1 MKEDWAKRLR
11 NGLVAMVA
19 VILAAG
25 LFLAN
30 QARQASTSLADLA
43 AEAVSW
49 EEAQAN
55 GKPSLVEF
63 YADWCTTCR
72 AMAPLLA
79 NLKKEFADQVN
90 FVMLNVDNPKW
101 LPELSRY
108 RVNGIP
114 HFLFLDGQGEVLGSA
129 IGEQPAAILRANVFA
144 LATGQ
149 PLQLTNAGQ
158 VSELQP
164 GRPVLSNQAD
174 PRSHG

>member
-11 NGLVAMVA
+11 NGLVAAAA
-19 VILAAG
+19 VLLAVG
-25 LFLAN
+25 LFLAS
-30 QARQASTSLADLA
+30 QGRQAGSNLEALAQ
-43 AEAVSW
+43 EAIPW
-49 EEAQAN
+49 EQAQAN

-72 AMAPLLA
+72 AMAPFLA

-114 HFLFLDGQGEVLGSA
+114 HFLFLDRQGEVLGSA
-129 IGEQPAAILRANVFA
+129 IGEQPPSILRANVLA

-149 PLQLTNAGQ
+149 PLQLTNIGP
-158 VSELQP
+158 VSELERSGPILPSQP
-164 GRPVLSNQAD
+164 D

>member
-1 MKEDWAKRLR
+1 MRENWTERLR
-11 NGLVAMVA
+11 NGLVALVA
-19 VILAAG
+19 VVMAAG
-25 LFLAN
+25 LFLAS
-30 QARQASTSLADLA
+30 QSRQAGTHLEALAEGA
-43 AEAVSW
+43 TPW
-49 EEAQAN
+49 EQAQAN

-79 NLKKEFADQVN
+79 SLKKEFADQVN

-114 HFLFLDGQGEVLGSA
+114 HFLFLDRQGEVLGSA
-129 IGEQPAAILRANVFA
+129 IGEQPPSILRANVLA

-149 PLQLTNAGQ
+149 PLQLTSIGP
-158 VSELQP
+158 VSELERSRLTLPHQP
-164 GRPVLSNQAD
+164 D

>member
-1 MKEDWAKRLR
+1 MRENWTERLR
-11 NGLVAMVA
+11 NGLVALVA
-19 VILAAG
+19 VIMAAG
-25 LFLAN
+25 LFLAS
-30 QARQASTSLADLA
+30 QGRQAGSNLEALAQ
-43 AEAVSW
+43 EATPW
-49 EEAQAN
+49 EQAQAN

-114 HFLFLDGQGEVLGSA
+114 HFLFLDRQGEVLGSA
-129 IGEQPAAILRANVFA
+129 IGEQPLPILRANVLA

-149 PLQLTNAGQ
+149 PLQLTHAGP
-158 VSELQP
+158 VSVLEQ
-164 GRPVLSNQAD
+164 GGPVLPNQPD

>member
-1 MKEDWAKRLR
+1 MTENWAKRLR
-11 NGLVAMVA
+11 NGLIAVAA

-30 QARQASTSLADLA
+30 QSRSAGTSLEALA
-43 AEAVSW
+43 QRSVPL

-72 AMAPLLA
+72 SMAPVLA
-79 NLKKEFADQVN
+79 SLKEEFAQQVN

-114 HFLFLDGQGEVLGSA
+114 HFLFLDREGELLGSA
-129 IGEQPAAILRANVFA
+129 IGEQPKSVLQANLLA
-144 LATGQ
+144 LASGA
-149 PLQLTNAGQ
+149 PLQLVNGGS
-158 VSELQP
+158 VSDLNRNSPTLPAQP
-164 GRPVLSNQAD
+164 D

>member
-11 NGLVAMVA
+11 NSLVAVVA
-19 VILAAG
+19 VLLAAG

-30 QARQASTSLADLA
+30 QARQAGTSLADLA

-79 NLKKEFADQVN
+79 SLKKEFADQVN

-114 HFLFLDGQGEVLGSA
+114 HFLFLDGQGEVLGLA
-129 IGEQPAAILRANVFA
+129 IGEQPAAILRGNVLA

-158 VSELQP
+158 VSELDR
-164 GRPVLSNQAD
+164 GRPVLPHQAD

>member
-1 MKEDWAKRLR
+1 MRENWTERLR
-11 NGLVAMVA
+11 NGLVALVA
-19 VILAAG
+19 VVMAAG
-25 LFLAN
+25 LFLAS
-30 QARQASTSLADLA
+30 QSRQAGTHLEALAQ
-43 AEAVSW
+43 EAIPW
-49 EEAQAN
+49 EQAQAN

-79 NLKKEFADQVN
+79 DLKKEFADQVN

-114 HFLFLDGQGEVLGSA
+114 HFLFLDRQGEVLGSA
-129 IGEQPAAILRANVFA
+129 IGEQPPSILRANVLA

-149 PLQLTNAGQ
+149 PLQLTTSGP
-158 VSELQP
+158 VSELERSRLTLPNQP
-164 GRPVLSNQAD
+164 D

>member
-1 MKEDWAKRLR
+1 MSESWTKRLR
-11 NGLVAMVA
+11 NGLIA
-19 VILAAG
+19 LAAVVLATG

-30 QARQASTSLADLA
+30 QNRHATVSLEALA
-43 AEAVSW
+43 QRAVPL

-55 GKPSLVEF
+55 AKPSLVEF

-72 AMAPLLA
+72 SMAPVLA
-79 NLKKEFADQVN
+79 NLKDEFAQQVN

-114 HFLFLDGQGEVLGSA
+114 HFLFLDREGTALGSA
-129 IGEQPAAILRANVFA
+129 IGEQPESVLRANLLA
-144 LATGQ
+144 LATGA
-149 PLQLTNAGQ
+149 PLQLTGSGP
-158 VSELQP
+158 VSELERNSPLLPHQP
-164 GRPVLSNQAD
+164 D